1 MEEMLECHSERISLT
16 AALSSSQTQV
26 QGLPSV
32 LQEAQTRRQEFT
44 IQIIASFFIPRTVLE
59 FENQTRHN
67 QTIEVEHNKFSKVDV
82 KKM

>member
-26 QGLPSV
+26 QNLPSV
-32 LQEAQTRRQEFT
+32 LTGGTNTQARIHYSDYCVFL
-44 IQIIASFFIPRTVLE
+44 TVLG